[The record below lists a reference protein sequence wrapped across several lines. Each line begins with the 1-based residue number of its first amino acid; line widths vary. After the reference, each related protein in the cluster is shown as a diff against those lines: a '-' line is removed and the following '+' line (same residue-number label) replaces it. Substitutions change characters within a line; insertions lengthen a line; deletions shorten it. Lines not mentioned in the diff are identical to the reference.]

1 MGDVLTYIIII
12 IVFGTILGVYQVFR
26 NVKATQD
33 FLDKFEEVKKS
44 AKTKQDMITGLGM
57 SPSSISYN
65 SDGNR
70 ILTWKV
76 ENQYHTFSECSII
89 IDSNDNIL

>member
-12 IVFGTILGVYQVFR
+12 IVFGTILGVYQAFR
-26 NVKATQD
+26 NAKATQD

-44 AKTKQDMITGLGM
+44 AKTKQDMITSLGM
-57 SPSSISYN
+57 PPSSISYN